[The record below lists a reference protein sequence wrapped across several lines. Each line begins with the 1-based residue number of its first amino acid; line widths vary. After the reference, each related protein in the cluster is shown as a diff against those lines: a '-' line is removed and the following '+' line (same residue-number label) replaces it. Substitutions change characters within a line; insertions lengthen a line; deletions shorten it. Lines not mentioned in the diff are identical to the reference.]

1 MGPDAWFPTLKLSII
16 THISLLISFFGG
28 SREAGVHSFEF
39 LGVTASI
46 LLVLSLFLSHTLHII
61 NRFSF
66 SSVYLGNGNFGWLS
80 RCGLWYMVFVLKE
93 NTWWERC
100 FAFTLLFFPC
110 VYHDACQR
118 PVITYTV
125 LLSIIM
131 TEWFG
136 GDITVHWPS

>member
-61 NRFSF
+61 NHFSF

-80 RCGLWYMVFVLKE
+80 RCGLWYMVLEYLVGKVFCFLLCFFFLVSITTLVSVLS
-93 NTWWERC
+93 
-100 FAFTLLFFPC
+100 LP
-110 VYHDACQR
+110 
-118 PVITYTV
+118 TV